1 MTVRAAF
8 ESDIDAV
15 ERIYDKLHTAEE
27 NGSAVIGWRRGVYPT
42 RATALEALSA
52 GELFVLSDGGGVCAA
67 GRINRRQLPEYYM
80 VKWLHEAPDS
90 AVMVLHTLVVDPDKK
105 RRGYGRA
112 FLDFYENY
120 ARENGCAVLRID
132 TNTRNA
138 AARKMYAAFGW
149 REAGIVPCGFKG
161 LPCVQLVCLEKPL

>member
-1 MTVRAAF
+1 MTVRAAL

-15 ERIYDKLHTAEE
+15 GRIYDKLHTAEE
-27 NGSAVIGWRRGVYPT
+27 NG
-42 RATALEALSA
+42 
-52 GELFVLSDGGGVCAA
+52 
-67 GRINRRQLPEYYM
+67 
-80 VKWLHEAPDS
+80 S

-132 TNTRNA
+132 TNARNA

-149 REAGIVPCGFKG
+149 REAGIVPCSFNG
-161 LPCVQLVCLEKPL
+161 LPGVQLVCLEKPL

>member
-1 MTVRAAF
+1 MTVRAAL

-27 NGSAVIGWRRGVYPT
+27 NG
-42 RATALEALSA
+42 
-52 GELFVLSDGGGVCAA
+52 
-67 GRINRRQLPEYYM
+67 
-80 VKWLHEAPDS
+80 S

-120 ARENGCAVLRID
+120 ARENGCAVL
-132 TNTRNA
+132 
-138 AARKMYAAFGW
+138 
-149 REAGIVPCGFKG
+149 
-161 LPCVQLVCLEKPL
+161 L